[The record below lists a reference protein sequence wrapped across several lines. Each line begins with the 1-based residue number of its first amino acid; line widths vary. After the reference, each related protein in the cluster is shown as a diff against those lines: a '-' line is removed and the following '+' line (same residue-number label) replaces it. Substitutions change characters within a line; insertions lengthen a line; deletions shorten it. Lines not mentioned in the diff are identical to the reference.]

1 MKSKQTYISHLPV
14 NYFCSVKAIKLPF
27 VLLWKVW
34 FYVVVFLVILCIFPF
49 IWVWSR
55 KEENYPRFFQW
66 SRIWARAILIGSF
79 LPLRV
84 NRKTK
89 ELPKQCIIVSNHTS
103 MLDIPCNLL
112 LFPHP
117 FLFIGKVELSKLP
130 LFGHFYKRTNILIDR
145 SSLKSIRETMRLAD
159 EKLREGYSLCIYP
172 EGGVP
177 SHEVFL
183 GTFKEGAFRLAK
195 DHGLPLLPITF
206 ADNKKAYPYVWNRG
220 GPRRLR
226 ATVHEAVATEGK
238 SVEDLKT
245 ILRTTFERE
254 LEEYGISNEIQ
265 QGRD

>member
-226 ATVHEAVATEGK
+226 ATVHEAVATEGR
-238 SVEDLKT
+238 V
-245 ILRTTFERE
+245 LR
-254 LEEYGISNEIQ
+254 ISRRSFALPLNEN
-265 QGRD
+265 

>member
-1 MKSKQTYISHLPV
+1 M
-14 NYFCSVKAIKLPF
+14 KAIKAPF
-27 VLLWKVW
+27 VVLWKVW
-34 FYVVVFLVILCIFPF
+34 FYVVVFLVILGIFPF

-55 KEENYPRFFQW
+55 KEKDYPRFFLW
-66 SRIWARAILIGSF
+66 SQIWAKAVLMGSF

-84 NRKTK
+84 VRKAK
-89 ELPKQCIIVSNHTS
+89 ALPKQCIIVSNHTS
-103 MLDIPCNLL
+103 MLDIPYNLL

-117 FLFIGKVELSKLP
+117 FLFIGKVELSRLP

-145 SSLKSIRETMRLAD
+145 SSLKSIRETMRVAD
-159 EKLREGYSLCIYP
+159 EKLQEGYSLCIYP

-195 DHGLPLLPITF
+195 EHGLPLLPITF
-206 ADNKKAYPYVWNRG
+206 ADNKKAYPYVWNLG

-226 ATVHEAVATEGK
+226 ATVHQPVATEGR
-238 SVEDLKT
+238 SIEELKT
-245 ILRTTFERE
+245 ILRTTFEQE
-254 LEEYGISNEIQ
+254 LEEYGISNETQ

>member
-1 MKSKQTYISHLPV
+1 MFRESDQVALRSSLESLVLRGGLLGDPLHFSFHLGLEQKRGELPAILPV
-14 NYFCSVKAIKLPF
+14 VSDMGKGDPNRL
-27 VLLWKVW
+27 
-34 FYVVVFLVILCIFPF
+34 FPSTAREQKK
-49 IWVWSR
+49 ISSR
-55 KEENYPRFFQW
+55 HIYQ
-66 SRIWARAILIGSF
+66 IG
-79 LPLRV
+79 
-84 NRKTK
+84 
-89 ELPKQCIIVSNHTS
+89 
-103 MLDIPCNLL
+103 NLL